1 MSNELLKNVLQEMCD
16 EEFAEYETS
25 EEHKFSLRHRRKM
38 KKLFREFDKKYAL
51 DISEKKTTQPRRRIA
66 AVVIAA
72 TIFLVSCV
80 TVGALT
86 IGFRYIQKS
95 DHTEIF
101 NIDYENAPL
110 TIEYLYYI
118 SDLPEEYKLID
129 SDVNIDLSADFF
141 YETEDG
147 RIFKFNQV
155 VKSVYKSYI
164 NTERYKMEEII
175 IDNKNGVYI
184 AFENESLLVW
194 DNGDYVLEIYSDL
207 TKDNMIDLAKSAKI
221 MEF

>member
-1 MSNELLKNVLQEMCD
+1 MSNELFKNILQEMCD

-38 KKLFREFDKKYAL
+38 KKLFHEYDKKYAL
-51 DISEKKTTQPRRRIA
+51 DVSEKKTTQPRKRIA

-72 TIFLVSCV
+72 TVFIASCV

-86 IGFRYIQKS
+86 IGFRHIQKS

-101 NIDYENAPL
+101 NIDYENAPQ

-118 SDLPEEYKLID
+118 SDLPDEYKLTD
-129 SDVNIDLSADFF
+129 SDVDIDISAGFF

-147 RIFKFNQV
+147 RIFKFDQV
-155 VKSVYKSYI
+155 VKTAYKSYI
-164 NTERYKMEEII
+164 NTEKYKMEEVI

-184 AFENESLLVW
+184 AFENESLLIW
-194 DNGDYVLEIYSDL
+194 DNGDYVLEIYGNF
-207 TKDNMIDLAKSAKI
+207 TKDKIIDLAKSAKI
-221 MEF
+221 KDF

>member
-1 MSNELLKNVLQEMCD
+1 MSNELFKNILQEMCD

-38 KKLFREFDKKYAL
+38 KKLFREYDKKYAS
-51 DISEKKTTQPRRRIA
+51 DVSEKKTTRSRRRIA

-72 TIFLVSCV
+72 TIFIVSCV

-86 IGFRYIQKS
+86 IGFRHIQKS

-129 SDVNIDLSADFF
+129 SDVDIDISAGFF

-147 RIFKFNQV
+147 RIFKFDQV

-164 NTERYKMEEII
+164 NTEKYKMEEII
-175 IDNKNGVYI
+175 VGDKNGVFI

-194 DNGDYVLEIYSDL
+194 DNGDYVLKIYGDF
-207 TKDNMIDLAKSAKI
+207 TKDEMIDLAKSAKI
-221 MEF
+221 K

>member
-1 MSNELLKNVLQEMCD
+1 MSNELFKNILQEMCD

-25 EEHKFSLRHRRKM
+25 NEHKFSLKHRRKM
-38 KKLFREFDKKYAL
+38 KKLFREYDKKYAS
-51 DISEKKTTQPRRRIA
+51 DVSDKKMVQSRRSIA
-66 AVVIAA
+66 AVIIAA
-72 TIFLVSCV
+72 TIFIVSCV

-86 IGFRYIQKS
+86 IGFRHIQKS

-101 NIDYENAPL
+101 NIDYENAPQ

-118 SDLPEEYKLID
+118 SDLPDEYKLID
-129 SDVNIDLSADFF
+129 SDVDIDISAGYF

-164 NTERYKMEEII
+164 NTEKYKMEEVV

-184 AFENESLLVW
+184 TFENESLLVW
-194 DNGDYVLEIYSDL
+194 DNGDYVLEIYSDF

>member
-1 MSNELLKNVLQEMCD
+1 MSNESFKNILQEMCD
-16 EEFAEYETS
+16 EEFTEYETG
-25 EEHKFSLRHRRKM
+25 EEHKFSLKHRRKM
-38 KKLFREFDKKYAL
+38 KKLFREYDKKYAS
-51 DISEKKTTQPRRRIA
+51 DISEKKTIRPQRHVAAIIIA
-66 AVVIAA
+66 AAVFIA
-72 TIFLVSCV
+72 SCV

-86 IGFRYIQKS
+86 RGFRYIQES

-101 NIDYENAPL
+101 NIDYENASQ

-118 SDLPEEYKLID
+118 SDLPDEYKLTD
-129 SDVNIDLSADFF
+129 SSVNIDISAGFF

-164 NTERYKMEEII
+164 NTEKYQMEEVI
-175 IDNKNGVYI
+175 IDDKNGAFI

-194 DNGDYVLEIYSDL
+194 DNGDYILEIYGDF
-207 TKDNMIDLAKSAKI
+207 TKDEMISLAKSAKI
-221 MEF
+221 K

>member
-1 MSNELLKNVLQEMCD
+1 MSNEMFKNILQEMCD

-38 KKLFREFDKKYAL
+38 KKLFREYDKKYASN
-51 DISEKKTTQPRRRIA
+51 ISEKKTTRSRRRIA
-66 AVVIAA
+66 AVAIAA
-72 TIFLVSCV
+72 TVFIASCV

-86 IGFRYIQKS
+86 IGFRHIQES

-101 NIDYENAPL
+101 NIDYENAPQ

-118 SDLPEEYKLID
+118 SDLPDEYKLTD
-129 SDVNIDLSADFF
+129 SDVDIDISAGFF

-155 VKSVYKSYI
+155 VKSIYKSYI
-164 NTERYKMEEII
+164 NTEKYKMEKVI
-175 IDNKNGVYI
+175 IDNKNGVFI

-194 DNGDYVLEIYSDL
+194 DNGDYVLEIYGKFAKNELIS
-207 TKDNMIDLAKSAKI
+207 LAKSAKVK
-221 MEF
+221 EL